1 MRVLINRKYYVALPK
16 CSQAARTLIVY
27 LLKSLYKKELKNAK
41 MITVKEKLETGILTK
56 RTI

>member
-1 MRVLINRKYYVALPK
+1 MRVLINARYYVALPK
-16 CSQAARTLIVY
+16 CTQEARSLMVY

-41 MITVKEKLETGILTK
+41 MITVKEKLETGKLIR